1 MLKRLAENLLIAA
14 NIFILFLLV
23 FYQHLHLPA
32 WLQVI
37 GRMHPLLLHFPI
49 VLLILALV
57 LDLLTIRSE
66 QLAASLRPLIGH
78 LWLAGALTAAIT
90 VIMGLFLS
98 REEGYTGD
106 MLAWH
111 KWSGIA
117 IVWLASLSYWYRY
130 VRKSIMIT
138 GSALTLV
145 SLAVAGHFGANLTHG
160 SDFLLAPVT
169 PQHSKVTVPI
179 EQAVIF
185 EHLVKPILEQKCLS
199 CHNSDKAKGELLMET
214 PAQIMKGGKSGPLFI
229 AGNPMASLM
238 IERIHL
244 PMEEKK
250 HMPPTGKTQ
259 LSLQEIEVLQH
270 WIRLGGDFKKTV
282 TSLKKEDSLYILAA
296 QLLKPEVS
304 EDQFSFAAAS
314 EATIKKLSNNYRVIF
329 PLSRN
334 SPALI
339 VNFYNKEQYS
349 AKALEELLPL
359 KTQIVELHLQK
370 MPVKDAELSVIKQ
383 FSNLRKINLDFS
395 AITGSTLQEL
405 TGLKHLRSLA
415 ISGTGV
421 NLQNLQKLRASKSL
435 EEVYCWNTP
444 LAEKDWQQLAAV
456 KNIRFEKGYDN
467 RGQEPLKLN
476 APMVNNDHAIFM
488 SKQTL
493 AITHPIKGVE
503 IRYTLDGSEVDSVNS
518 PVYKDSITVD
528 SSFTV
533 KAKAYKTGWYGSD
546 AIEARFLKTT
556 YKPDSAVLLKPAN
569 EKYQGEGPKT
579 FWDLQTGNFDIS
591 SGKWLGFRYND
602 MELMM
607 IFKQPVN
614 VQQITLNTMRNTR
627 AYIFPPTRV
636 EIWGG
641 PEPSKMRLLKK
652 VQPTIPGKDDP
663 NMMSG
668 IKCEFP
674 AQEVS
679 CIRIVA
685 VPLAKLP
692 QWHDGKGKPA
702 WIFID
707 EILVN

>member
-1 MLKRLAENLLIAA
+1 MVKRLSENLLIAA

-23 FYQHLHLPA
+23 FYQHLHVPA

-49 VLLILALV
+49 VLLILALI

-66 QLAASLRPLIGH
+66 QLSASLRPLISH

-117 IVWLASLSYWYRY
+117 VVWLSSLLYWYRY
-130 VRKSIMIT
+130 VRRSVMVT
-138 GSALTLV
+138 GSALTLI

-169 PQHSKVTVPI
+169 PQYAKVTVPI

-185 EHLVKPILEQKCLS
+185 EHLVKPILEQKCMS
-199 CHNSDKAKGELLMET
+199 CHNSTKAKGELLMQT
-214 PAQIMKGGKSGPLFI
+214 TAQIMKGGKSGPLFI

-238 IERIHL
+238 IERLHL
-244 PMEEKK
+244 PMEDKK

-282 TSLKKEDSLYILAA
+282 ASLKKEDSLYVLAA
-296 QLLKPEVS
+296 QLLKPAVT
-304 EDQFSFAAAS
+304 EDAFDFAAAS
-314 EATIKKLSNNYRVIF
+314 EESIKKLNNNYRVVF

-334 SPALI
+334 SPALV
-339 VNFYNKEQYS
+339 VNFYSKEQYS
-349 AKALEELLPL
+349 PKALEELLPL
-359 KTQIVELHLQK
+359 KTQIVELHMQK
-370 MPVKDAELSVIKQ
+370 MPVKDEELSIIKQ

-415 ISGTGV
+415 LSGTGIS
-421 NLQNLQKLRASKSL
+421 LQHLQKLKASKSL

-444 LAEKDWQQLAAV
+444 LTEKDWQQLATI

-467 RGQEPLKLN
+467 HGQEPLKLN
-476 APMVNNDHAIFM
+476 APIVNNDNTIFQ

-503 IRYTLDGSEVDSVNS
+503 IRYTLDGSEVDSLNS
-518 PVYKDSITVD
+518 PVYKDSIIVD

-533 KAKAYKTGWYGSD
+533 KAKAFKVGWYGSD
-546 AIEARFLKTT
+546 ALVARFLKTT

-569 EKYQGEGPKT
+569 ENYLAEGPKT
-579 FWDLQTGNFDIS
+579 FWDLQTGNFDIR
-591 SGKWLGFRYND
+591 SGKWVGFRVGE
-602 MELMM
+602 MELLMM
-607 IFKQPVN
+607 FNQPVN
-614 VQQITLNTMRNTR
+614 VHAITLNTMRNVG
-627 AYIFPPTRV
+627 AYIFPPTKV

-641 PEPSKMRLLKK
+641 TDPAKMQLLKK
-652 VQPTIPGKDDP
+652 IQPVMPGKDDP
-663 NMMSG
+663 NIMQG
-668 IKCEFP
+668 ITCEFP
-674 AQEVS
+674 AKDIT
-679 CIRIVA
+679 CIKIVA
-685 VPLAKLP
+685 APLQKLP
-692 QWHDGKGKPA
+692 SWHNGKGKPA

>member
-1 MLKRLAENLLIAA
+1 MVKRLAENLLIAA

-49 VLLILALV
+49 VLLILALM
-57 LDLLTIRSE
+57 LDLFTIRSE
-66 QLAASLRPLIGH
+66 QLIASFRPLISH
-78 LWLAGALTAAIT
+78 LWLAGAFTAAIT

-117 IVWLASLSYWYRY
+117 IVWLSSLLYWYRY
-130 VRKSIMIT
+130 VRKSVMVT
-138 GSALTLV
+138 GSFLTLI

-169 PQHSKVTVPI
+169 PANTRVLVPI

-185 EHLVKPILEQKCLS
+185 EHLVKPILEQKCMS
-199 CHNSDKAKGELLMET
+199 CHNSAKAKGELLMET

-238 IERIHL
+238 LERIHL

-282 TSLKKEDSLYILAA
+282 ASLKKEDSLYVLAA
-296 QLLKPEVS
+296 QILKPAAT
-304 EDQFSFAAAS
+304 EDAYDFAAAS
-314 EATIKKLSNNYRVIF
+314 DETIRKLTNNYRVVF
-329 PLSRN
+329 PVSRN

-339 VNFYNKEQYS
+339 VNFYSKDQYNK
-349 AKALEELLPL
+349 KALEELLPV
-359 KTQIVELHLQK
+359 KTQIVELHMQK
-370 MPVKDAELSVIKQ
+370 MPVKDEELSIIKQ
-383 FSNLRKINLDFS
+383 FTNLRKINLDFS
-395 AITGSTLQEL
+395 AITGSTLHEL
-405 TGLKHLRSLA
+405 TALPHLRSLA
-415 ISGTGV
+415 ISGTAIS
-421 NLQNLQKLRASKSL
+421 LQHLQKLKASKSL

-444 LAEKDWQQLAAV
+444 LTEKDWQQLAAI

-467 RGQEPLKLN
+467 LGQEPLKLN
-476 APMVNNDHAIFM
+476 SPIVNNDHPIFM

-493 AITHPIKGVE
+493 ALSHPIKGVE

-518 PVYKDSITVD
+518 LVYKDSIIVD

-546 AIEARFLKTT
+546 ATVARFLKTT
-556 YKPDSAVLLKPAN
+556 YKPDSARFIQVADA
-569 EKYQGEGPKT
+569 KYQGEGPKT
-579 FWDLQTGNFDIS
+579 LTDLQTGNFDVA
-591 SGKWLGFRYND
+591 SGKWLGFRFNE
-602 MELMM
+602 MELLMM
-607 IFKQPVN
+607 FHHPIQVEN
-614 VQQITLNTMRNTR
+614 ITLNTMRQIR
-627 AYIFPPTRV
+627 SYILLPSKV

-641 PEPSKMRLLKK
+641 TDPSKLQLLKR
-652 VQPTIPGKDDP
+652 VQPPLAGKDDP
-663 NMMSG
+663 NTMMG
-668 IKCEFP
+668 ITCSFP
-674 AQEVS
+674 KKEVT
-679 CIRIVA
+679 CIKIVA
-685 VPLAKLP
+685 VPVQKLP
-692 QWHDGKGKPA
+692 TWHEGKGQKA
-702 WIFID
+702 WVFID
-707 EILVN
+707 EILLN

>member
-1 MLKRLAENLLIAA
+1 MVKRLSENLLIAA

-49 VLLILALV
+49 VLLILALM

-66 QLAASLRPLIGH
+66 QLTTALRPLIGH
-78 LWLAGALTAAIT
+78 LWLAGAFTAAIT

-117 IVWLASLSYWYRY
+117 IVWLSSLLYWYRY
-130 VRKSIMIT
+130 VRKSVMIT
-138 GSALTLV
+138 GSMLTLI

-169 PQHSKVTVPI
+169 PQNIRVLVPI

-185 EHLVKPILEQKCLS
+185 DHLVKPILEQKCMS
-199 CHNSDKAKGELLMET
+199 CHNSDKAKGELLMQT
-214 PAQIMKGGKSGPLFI
+214 PAQITKGGKSGPLFI

-238 IERIHL
+238 IERLHL
-244 PMEEKK
+244 PMEDKK

-282 TSLKKEDSLYILAA
+282 ASLKKEDSLYLLAA
-296 QLLKPEVS
+296 QILKPAATEN
-304 EDQFSFAAAS
+304 EFDFAAAS
-314 EATIKKLSNNYRVIF
+314 EESIKKLNNNYRVIF
-329 PLSRN
+329 PLARN

-339 VNFYNKEQYS
+339 VNFYSKEQYS

-359 KTQIVELHLQK
+359 KTQIVELHMQK
-370 MPVKDAELSVIKQ
+370 MPVKDAELAIIKQ
-383 FSNLRKINLDFS
+383 FINLQKINLDFS

-415 ISGTGV
+415 ISGTGIS
-421 NLQNLQKLRASKSL
+421 LQHLQKLRASKSL

-444 LAEKDWQQLAAV
+444 LTEKDWQQLATI

-467 RGQEPLKLN
+467 HGQEPLKLN
-476 APMVNNDHAIFM
+476 TPIVNNDNAIFL

-503 IRYTLDGSEVDSVNS
+503 IRYTLDGSEVDSLNS
-518 PVYKDSITVD
+518 PVYKDSITID

-533 KAKAYKTGWYGSD
+533 KAKAFKTGWYGSD
-546 AIEARFLKTT
+546 GMEARFLKTT
-556 YKPDSAVLLKPAN
+556 YRPDSSVLLKPAN
-569 EKYQGEGPKT
+569 EGYPGEGPKT
-579 FWDLQTGNFDIS
+579 FWDLQTGNFDAR
-591 SGKWLGFRYND
+591 SGKWVGFRVSD
-602 MELMM
+602 MELLML
-607 IFKQPVN
+607 FRQPVN
-614 VQQITLNTMRNTR
+614 VHAITLNTMRNVGG
-627 AYIFPPTRV
+627 YIFPPTKV

-641 PEPSKMRLLKK
+641 TDPAKMQLLKK
-652 VQPTIPGKDDP
+652 IQPVMPGKDAP
-663 NMMSG
+663 NIMQG
-668 IKCEFP
+668 ITCEFP
-674 AQEVS
+674 ARDIT
-679 CIRIVA
+679 CIKIVA
-685 VPLAKLP
+685 VPLQKLP
-692 QWHDGKGKPA
+692 SWHNGKGKPA

>member
-49 VLLILALV
+49 VLLILALA

-66 QLAASLRPLIGH
+66 QLTASLRPLISH
-78 LWLAGALTAAIT
+78 LWLAGAFTAAIT

-117 IVWLASLSYWYRY
+117 IVWLSSLLYWYRY
-130 VRKSIMIT
+130 VRRSVMIT
-138 GSALTLV
+138 GSMLTLI

-169 PQHSKVTVPI
+169 PQYVKVTVPI

-185 EHLVKPILEQKCLS
+185 EHLVKPILEQKCMS
-199 CHNSDKAKGELLMET
+199 CHNSTKAKGELLMQT

-238 IERIHL
+238 LERIHL
-244 PMEEKK
+244 PMEDKK

-282 TSLKKEDSLYILAA
+282 ASLKKEDSLYVLAA
-296 QLLKPEVS
+296 QLLKPAAT
-304 EDQFSFAAAS
+304 EDEFTFAAAS
-314 EATIKKLSNNYRVIF
+314 EENIKKLNNNYRVVF

-370 MPVKDAELSVIKQ
+370 MPVKDAELSIIKQ

-395 AITGSTLQEL
+395 GITGSTLQEL

-415 ISGTGV
+415 LSGTGV
-421 NLQNLQKLRASKSL
+421 SLQHLQKLRASKSL

-444 LAEKDWQQLAAV
+444 LTAKDWEQLATI
-456 KNIRFEKGYDN
+456 KNIRFEKGYDDH
-467 RGQEPLKLN
+467 GQEPLKLN
-476 APMVNNDHAIFM
+476 SPIVNNDHSIFL

-518 PVYKDSITVD
+518 PVYKDSIIVD

-533 KAKAYKTGWYGSD
+533 KAKAYKAGWYGSD
-546 AIEARFLKTT
+546 VTEARFLRTT
-556 YKPDSAVLLKPAN
+556 YRPDSSVLLKPAN

-591 SGKWLGFRYND
+591 SGKWLGFRFNE
-602 MELMM
+602 MELLMM
-607 IFKQPVN
+607 FREPVN
-614 VQQITLNTMRNTR
+614 LHAVTLNTMRLTR
-627 AYIFPPTRV
+627 SYIFPPSKV

-641 PEPSKMRLLKK
+641 TDPAKMQLLKR
-652 VQPTIPGKDDP
+652 VQPVTPGKDDP
-663 NMMSG
+663 NIMQG
-668 IKCEFP
+668 ITCEFP
-674 AQEVS
+674 AKEVT
-679 CIRIVA
+679 CIKIVA
-685 VPLAKLP
+685 VPLQKLP
-692 QWHDGKGKPA
+692 AWHEGKGQKA
-702 WIFID
+702 WVFID
-707 EILVN
+707 EILMN